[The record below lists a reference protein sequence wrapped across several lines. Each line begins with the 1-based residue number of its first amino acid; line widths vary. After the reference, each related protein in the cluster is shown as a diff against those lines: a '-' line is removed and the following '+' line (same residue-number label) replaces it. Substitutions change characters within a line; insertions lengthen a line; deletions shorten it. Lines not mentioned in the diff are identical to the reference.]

1 MSITTVQS
9 ANVSGV
15 NCLITAGNLT
25 KPTFLEQNF
34 NVGEITEETLEVLS
48 HLSKNECFKDAIAN
62 FIDKVS
68 LSKSLIQRG
77 KVVFYKDPAP
87 VPGCNTEDEQVITK
101 YTLPT
106 PEYTTVGELATENIM
121 NFFANYCDELK
132 TNLEKIKIMYPY
144 YQYIHPITGA
154 DHPYATIIIVPHFKS
169 PTIVELQFWGY
180 TKKYEGKT
188 TKNHFFTATCNKI

>member
-15 NCLITAGNLT
+15 NCLITAGNSANP
-25 KPTFLEQNF
+25 PTFLEQNF

-77 KVVFYKDPAP
+77 KVVF
-87 VPGCNTEDEQVITK
+87 
-101 YTLPT
+101 
-106 PEYTTVGELATENIM
+106 
-121 NFFANYCDELK
+121 
-132 TNLEKIKIMYPY
+132 
-144 YQYIHPITGA
+144 
-154 DHPYATIIIVPHFKS
+154 
-169 PTIVELQFWGY
+169 
-180 TKKYEGKT
+180 
-188 TKNHFFTATCNKI
+188 